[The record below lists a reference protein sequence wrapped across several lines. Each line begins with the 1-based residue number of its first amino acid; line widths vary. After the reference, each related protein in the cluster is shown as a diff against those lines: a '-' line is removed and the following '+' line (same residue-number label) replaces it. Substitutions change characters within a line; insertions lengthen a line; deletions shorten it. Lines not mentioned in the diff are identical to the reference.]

1 MAAPAKLISTSQP
14 FQDSA
19 GNVVV
24 SGFLRLQLSQNAEV
38 ISGGGQVTNQPLWLA
53 LTAGGKITSQAIWF
67 NDELSPAATVYSA
80 QLFGSN
86 GCLLIQDFGYWSI
99 TGASAD
105 LSTMIPAVLGV
116 SYSGA
121 VLLAPTGNQT
131 ISTNNLTLGTGDF
144 NVTAG
149 TYKVAGV
156 APTGTGPLVEQTSP
170 TLVTP
175 NIGAATATS
184 LTNTGDTTLS
194 SGKVVKWNS
203 DSGISRVSAG
213 ILAVGNGTQGSTA
226 GTLQVGTIQGATLT
240 GATTGNNILML
251 NAQGAIGA
259 ITGTG
264 ADAVIYTYTLPA
276 NTIDTNTKSL
286 TIRAALVHTSGTAN
300 TSVKINLNGVTLVS
314 GSSGTAASQSVSLEA
329 EILRTGTTTGGVWGI
344 VPNQGVTNDAMTPF
358 SISATGL
365 AWASPQTLTA
375 TFSVAATDTWS
386 GIMFTVKQNQ

>member
-99 TGASAD
+99 SGASAD
-105 LSTMIPAVLGV
+105 LSTMVPAVLGV

-131 ISTNNLTLGTGDF
+131 IATNNLTLGTGSYIE
-144 NVTAG
+144 TANA
-149 TYKVAGV
+149 VS
-156 APTGTGPLVEQTSP
+156 GTGGLVRQTSP

-203 DSGISRVSAG
+203 DAGISRVSAG

-226 GTLQVGTIQGATLT
+226 GTLQVGTIQGANLT
-240 GATTGNNILML
+240 GANSGNNVILV
-251 NAQGAIGA
+251 NAQGNTGSIN
-259 ITGTG
+259 GTG
-264 ADAVIYTYTLPA
+264 AAVTLYTFTLPA
-276 NTIDTNTKSL
+276 NSVPNLTAIRITMSGFHDT
-286 TIRAALVHTSGTAN
+286 GTLN
-300 TSVKINLNGVTLVS
+300 PSITLNVNGVTVNS
-314 GSSGTAASQSVSLEA
+314 GQIGTVATQSFACETV
-329 EILRTGTTTGGVWGI
+329 IVRTGTTTGEAWGI
-344 VPNQGVTNDAMTPF
+344 ATVAGAIVPF
-358 SISATGL
+358 SPSPTGL
-365 AWASPQTLTA
+365 AWTSSQVITA
-375 TFSVAATDTWS
+375 Q
-386 GIMFTVKQNQ
+386 FTVTAGDHVTGRAFVVSLIQ